1 MEASRRYQ
9 VTNLPTDDATAAS
22 LLAQM
27 HDRMTEQPYPV
38 PLASFDAH
46 KVTQK
51 VQTWPVLAEGR
62 SALEPANRLTRT
74 RTRTRTRTLERYNS
88 KSLSAERG
96 READ

>member
-74 RTRTRTRTLERYNS
+74 RTRIRTRTLERYNS